1 MSLRPELL
9 EALGRIGF
17 VKATDVQEQVIPIA
31 MQNKDV
37 IVRAK
42 TGTGKTGAFIIPIIQ
57 RISRGRAPEAIIMA
71 PTRELAIQI
80 ADFTRKL
87 TRRREDVAIVYGG
100 ASINVQIDS
109 LKGNPSIVIGTPGRI
124 IDLMER
130 GALELSQI
138 RFLVLD
144 EADTMLDM
152 GFIDDIEFIMSKTP
166 RGKQT
171 LLFSA
176 TMPDRVMSVA
186 KRHMHDF
193 SFLSIGSEESLIV
206 SGIKHYYAVSE
217 GRYKF
222 ATLLAYIKQYTPKKA
237 IIFVQTKYAASAIC
251 DALKANGIGAM
262 LMHGGLTQAKRE
274 HSLKMFRNE
283 ARFLIATGV
292 AARGIDVRSITD
304 IINFDIPDDPY
315 VYVHKVGRAARM
327 ESSGRSF
334 TIVSQDQLNLVK
346 DIEITANIN
355 MERLNLDIREFMH
368 TRAFSKRREG
378 HDRQFG
384 RDREH
389 GRFGRERETSNRGY
403 RGRSQ
408 RRGFR
413 YSDNRNNY

>member
-206 SGIKHYYAVSE
+206 SGIAYCARSVFCLHKNYGLLRRILLYVRQKRCKLVST
-217 GRYKF
+217 F
-222 ATLLAYIKQYTPKKA
+222 
-237 IIFVQTKYAASAIC
+237 
-251 DALKANGIGAM
+251 
-262 LMHGGLTQAKRE
+262 
-274 HSLKMFRNE
+274 
-283 ARFLIATGV
+283 
-292 AARGIDVRSITD
+292 
-304 IINFDIPDDPY
+304 
-315 VYVHKVGRAARM
+315 
-327 ESSGRSF
+327 
-334 TIVSQDQLNLVK
+334 
-346 DIEITANIN
+346 
-355 MERLNLDIREFMH
+355 
-368 TRAFSKRREG
+368 
-378 HDRQFG
+378 
-384 RDREH
+384 
-389 GRFGRERETSNRGY
+389 
-403 RGRSQ
+403 
-408 RRGFR
+408 
-413 YSDNRNNY
+413 